1 MTIAKKILSEARHAQ
16 EISSVLWELDPMRTG
31 CKGDATMQ
39 DEYEFQ
45 SQEIVSM
52 IGAGTPIREA
62 VIQVFDKWFWED
74 CLISGTSISRLDAN
88 ANRIFRLRPCVK
100 L

>member
-1 MTIAKKILSEARHAQ
+1 MTSAQKVLVEAKHAH
-16 EISSVLWELDPMRTG
+16 EISSALWDLDPMRTG

-74 CLISGTSISRLDAN
+74 CLISGTSTSRLDA
-88 ANRIFRLRPCVK
+88 IVEKISKITC
-100 L
+100 